1 MIHRHLDYPGDT
13 PVDELGAAAI
23 DDLLD
28 RGDLEDWAPLVRS
41 IAAHPY
47 GKLAETVLSL
57 CASNP
62 MYGTSRLW
70 TDWIESL
77 RARTPPSAAMGL
89 ASLRRRRGLTQEEV
103 AERMKSTQSRV
114 SKLERNADPKLSALR
129 AYVAATEGELQ
140 MLAVFPGQPPVEIAP
155 PP

>member
-1 MIHRHLDYPGDT
+1 MIHRHLDYPADT

-28 RGDLEDWAPLVRS
+28 RGDLDDWAPLVRS
-41 IAAHPY
+41 IAARPY

-57 CASNP
+57 CVAHP

-77 RARTPPSAAMGL
+77 RARTPRVRATGL

-103 AERMKSTQSRV
+103 AERMKTTQGRV
-114 SKLERNADPKLSALR
+114 SKLERNRDPKLSALR
-129 AYVAATEGELQ
+129 AYVVATEGELQ
-140 MLAVFPGQPPVEIAP
+140 LLAVFPGQPPVELAP